1 MIKKNKYL
9 FECLMRFLYSQK
21 IDDQH
26 IHDRKKTS
34 HTVQKKRT
42 IFLFSENNMKN
53 IPYITSINGI
63 TINKM

>member
-1 MIKKNKYL
+1 MPNAV
-9 FECLMRFLYSQK
+9 FVFSQK

-53 IPYITSINGI
+53 IPSINGI

>member
-1 MIKKNKYL
+1 
-9 FECLMRFLYSQK
+9 MRFLYSQK

-42 IFLFSENNMKN
+42 FSENNMKN

>member
-1 MIKKNKYL
+1 
-9 FECLMRFLYSQK
+9 MRFLYSQK
-21 IDDQH
+21 TDDQH